1 MEILTDPASKSEIKG
16 KMGQVERQFNNC
28 QRKLDNAMTE
38 LENSAK
44 EGRMFAAQCAAAQDW
59 LGEMEAL
66 LAEKLVISADRN
78 TLMDQVAEF
87 EPIYKETMSK
97 EHDIIMVL
105 NRGKDVMT
113 RSSKANASSIK
124 KNLDA
129 VEKAGRR

>member
-44 EGRMFAAQCAAAQDW
+44 EGRMFAAQCAAVQDW

-66 LAEKLVISADRN
+66 LA
-78 TLMDQVAEF
+78 
-87 EPIYKETMSK
+87 
-97 EHDIIMVL
+97 
-105 NRGKDVMT
+105 
-113 RSSKANASSIK
+113 
-124 KNLDA
+124 
-129 VEKAGRR
+129 